1 MRNSIS
7 SHSCQNLVFFLLV
20 ILRGIQPSNGFHL
33 FWLMTKDAKHLFMC
47 LLPSVYS
54 LQCNICLCLAHFLV
68 VLLFILLNFVFNLFF
83 FILLNFE
90 SSSYILDTSPLL
102 NVLHFLP

>member
-1 MRNSIS
+1 M
-7 SHSCQNLVFFLLV
+7 VFTC
-20 ILRGIQPSNGFHL
+20 I
-33 FWLMTKDAKHLFMC
+33 WLMTKDAKHLFMC

-54 LQCNICLCLAHFLV
+54 PQCNICLCLAHFLV
-68 VLLFILLNFVFNLFF
+68 VLL